1 MNAAMSANPLAAL
14 LRVEF
19 LLRSRRPATLL
30 VMLAVLAVSWL
41 VVGNP
46 ADGVALVVV
55 GEQRLRYDSQ
65 TLAFG
70 SAHFGGLL
78 LGLAGFY
85 LARGR
90 MQEDLR
96 CGLAGVLASTPI
108 GNRRLLLARFLG
120 ALLFLLALAGVQLLG
135 TWALHA
141 LRGEGPWQP
150 LVYLQHYLLLLTPV
164 LILAASCATLCDA
177 WAPLMGRRGDVA
189 YFFLWVLLLAML
201 PLHEK
206 AQGLNPG
213 LLLDIHGLATTVNR
227 MVSAMG
233 TPNIGIGGG
242 EFDASLPLL
251 DFPVGAIWSAEVLAL
266 RLGSALLALLPLL
279 PALALFHRYQPDR
292 VRARS
297 AGAAPRRLQ
306 RVLAATL
313 APATRLLGRLLP
325 HLARAPAALA
335 APAAE
340 LLLSLIA
347 QPLALLW
354 LLLAWL
360 LPLAA
365 PPEALWGWQAAVLA
379 GWGLWAAELGARDGQ
394 QCGTGALAATLPGG
408 AARRLLSR
416 FAAAWLLGLLGCA
429 SLLLARPELLPALA
443 AGLAAASA
451 AALLLGTL
459 SGGSRAFLA
468 LFLFWLFVLVQ
479 VRDQAWLDGLAL
491 HGPGDALRSACL
503 LLAAAGALGIALG
516 LQRRRWA

>member
-1 MNAAMSANPLAAL
+1 MNAGGSANPLAAL

-30 VMLAVLAVSWL
+30 VMLAVLAISWL

-46 ADGVALVVV
+46 AEGTALVVV

-96 CGLAGVLASTPI
+96 CGLAGVLAATPVA
-108 GNRRLLLARFLG
+108 NSRLLLARFLG
-120 ALLFLLALAGVQLLG
+120 ALLFLFALMGVQLLG

-150 LVYLQHYLLLLTPV
+150 GVYLQHYLLLMTPG

-189 YFFLWVLLLAML
+189 YFFLWVLLLSLL
-201 PLHEK
+201 PLNEK
-206 AQGLNPG
+206 AQGLNPS
-213 LLLDIHGLATTVNR
+213 LLFDIHGLATTMNR

-233 TPNIGIGGG
+233 TSEIGIGGG
-242 EFDASLPLL
+242 EFNAALPLR
-251 DFPVGAIWSAEVLAL
+251 DFPVGAIWTAEVVTL
-266 RLGSALLALLPLL
+266 RLGSALLALAPLL
-279 PALALFHRYQPDR
+279 PALALFHRYRPDR

-297 AGAAPRRLQ
+297 ASAAPRRLQ
-306 RVLAATL
+306 RVLAAGL
-313 APATRLLGRLLP
+313 APATRSLARLLP
-325 HLARAPAALA
+325 LLARAPAPVA
-335 APAAE
+335 AIGAE
-340 LLLSLIA
+340 LLLSLIT

-360 LPLAA
+360 APLAA
-365 PPEALWGWQAAVLA
+365 PAHELWGWQAGLLA
-379 GWGLWAAELGARDGQ
+379 AWALWAAELGARDGQ
-394 QCGTGALAATLPGG
+394 QAGTQALVAALPGG
-408 AARRLLSR
+408 AARRALSR
-416 FAAAWLLGLLGCA
+416 FVAAWLLGLLGCA
-429 SLLLARPELLPALA
+429 SLLLRRPELLPALS

-451 AALLLGTL
+451 AALALGRL

-468 LFLFWLFVLVQ
+468 LFLFWLFVTVQ
-479 VRDQAWLDGLAL
+479 VRDQAWLDWLSL
-491 HGPGDALRSACL
+491 HSQGDATRMAALV
-503 LLAAAGALGIALG
+503 LAAVAALGITVG
-516 LQRRRWA
+516 MQRRR

>member
-1 MNAAMSANPLAAL
+1 MNGSLSAL

-46 ADGVALVVV
+46 AEGTALVVV

-96 CGLAGVLASTPI
+96 CGVAGVLAATPVA
-108 GNRRLLLARFLG
+108 NSRLLLARFLG
-120 ALLFLLALAGVQLLG
+120 ALLFLFALMGVQLLG
-135 TWALHA
+135 TWALHG

-150 LVYLQHYLLLLTPV
+150 LVYLQHYLLLMTPG

-189 YFFLWVLLLAML
+189 YFLLWVLLLSLL
-201 PLHEK
+201 PLNEH
-206 AQGLNPG
+206 AQGLNPS
-213 LLLDIHGLATTVNR
+213 LLLDVQGLATTVNR
-227 MVSAMG
+227 MTEVLG
-233 TPNIGIGGG
+233 TREIGIGGG
-242 EFDASLPLL
+242 DFKPELPLL
-251 DFPVGAIWSAEVLAL
+251 EFPAGAIWTAEVLLL
-266 RLGSALLALLPLL
+266 RLGSAVLALLPLL

-297 AGAAPRRLQ
+297 AAAAPRRLQ
-306 RVLAATL
+306 RVLARAL
-313 APATRLLGRLLP
+313 APASRALARLLP
-325 HLARAPAALA
+325 LLAHAPAPLA
-335 APAAE
+335 ALGAE
-340 LLLSLIA
+340 LLLSLIT

-360 LPLAA
+360 APLAA
-365 PPEALWGWQAAVLA
+365 PAGEQWGWQAGLLA
-379 GWGLWAAELGARDGQ
+379 AWGLWAAELGARDSQ
-394 QCGTGALAATLPGG
+394 QRGTQALAAALPGG
-408 AARRLLSR
+408 ADRRLLSR
-416 FAAAWLLGLLGCA
+416 FGAAWLLGLLGCA
-429 SLLLARPELLPALA
+429 SLLAQRPELLPALA

-451 AALLLGTL
+451 AALLLGAL

-468 LFLFWLFVLVQ
+468 LFLFWLFVVVQ
-479 VRDQAWLDGLAL
+479 VRDQAWLDWLAF
-491 HGPGDALRSACL
+491 HGPGSAARSAGL
-503 LLAAAGALGIALG
+503 LLAAALGLALAGL
-516 LQRRRWA
+516 LQRRR